1 MLSTVAREN
10 EISRVVPIIGSVI
23 GKANI
28 IHDTEDTKFAQCNTC
43 TLKVSRGGI
52 SLNDYNTTNLKTHLK
67 SHSSEYAKYDAKCK
81 DDKSV
86 LIPDQPVLKQL
97 SLKESKE
104 RSQAWDINDAQ
115 AQKVHR
121 RIVDMIALDCQ
132 PFSGR
137 GFGIYS
143 FVI

>member
-1 MLSTVAREN
+1 MQHLYLESVSWWK
-10 EISRVVPIIGSVI
+10 ISQGL
-23 GKANI
+23 
-28 IHDTEDTKFAQCNTC
+28 H
-43 TLKVSRGGI
+43 
-52 SLNDYNTTNLKTHLK
+52 TTNLKTHLK
-67 SHSSEYAKYDAKCK
+67 SHSSKYAKYEAKCK

-97 SLKESKE
+97 TLQESKE
-104 RSQAWDINDAQ
+104 RSQAWDINDAR

-132 PFSGR
+132 PFSG
-137 GFGIYS
+137 GGYGIYS